1 MKATIY
7 STPNCG
13 YCTLMKKFL
22 LEQQIEF
29 ETILIDGPEISQY
42 LMTQTGR
49 LGAPQTLLE
58 GHWILGYDPNQATK
72 IIQHLSK

>member
-1 MKATIY
+1 MK
-7 STPNCG
+7 N
-13 YCTLMKKFL
+13 FL
-22 LEQQIEF
+22 QEQQIEF

-42 LMTQTGR
+42 LMAQTGR

-58 GHWILGYDPNQATK
+58 GYWILGYDPNQATK